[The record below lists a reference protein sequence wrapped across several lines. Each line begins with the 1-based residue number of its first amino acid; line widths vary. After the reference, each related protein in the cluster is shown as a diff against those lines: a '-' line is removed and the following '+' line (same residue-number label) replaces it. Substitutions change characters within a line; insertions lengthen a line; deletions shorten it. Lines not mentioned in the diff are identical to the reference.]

1 MIAPRNLTL
10 GEEIYYG
17 IDANEYLNEIYEA
30 LLKNYSIQVL
40 RLPTQPEPIN
50 ISDALRFADILSK
63 SAGVPNSEK
72 HKAWAQEIVALL
84 RTLYPS
90 EPTVA
95 HYASSILTRI
105 GNYRGL
111 HLLGAKPEGFSF
123 LEALFTGFDMDYLAI
138 PHQDDKYFFHA
149 QKTIFEHLNDEV
161 FSYSGPTSMGKS
173 LLMRTFIKDKIMS
186 GSKEN
191 FAIIV
196 PTKALI
202 SEISSSI
209 IQDLT
214 TELESKNYKVIT
226 SAGASMLKQPHNFIF
241 VLTPERLL
249 YLLIGNPSIRID
261 HLFIDEAHKIS
272 TRDGRSAFYYKVV
285 DMLSERTNKPHI
297 IFAAPNI
304 PNPEVYLKL
313 IPDATPNKEQAFHT
327 SFSPVSQL
335 KYFVDLIDKK
345 IELYNEKCDALISLT
360 GVRENVEPVDIIR
373 AIVGDKK
380 HGQSIVYFNSKDK
393 AVDMARE
400 YASRLQP
407 KNDPQLETL
416 AREIENEIH
425 KTYYL
430 ADLIRCG
437 VAYHIG
443 YLPNHIRTS
452 IEKNFRERKIDILF
466 CTSTHV
472 EGVNLPA
479 DNVFVMSYKNGN
491 HNMTA
496 VDFRNLIGR
505 VGRIEYNLYGNVFI
519 LRHST
524 KQKQEKFK
532 ELITVTIPNQEV
544 SLITDLTRAQKEKIV
559 DTLLFGDIE
568 FKRYPYNQSEDS
580 YSLMRKFGLILLRDI
595 AKKRNSFVKEAFAEY
610 LTPEKEETIR
620 QIFLNAKAKTQPD
633 DDINISVD
641 QTKTLT
647 EIIENGAAYP
657 SLAPDG
663 SVNYSDVYNF
673 LLTLSNVFKWQV
685 YESKTLGHIS
695 KKDRTLAS
703 LRWYA
708 TILTQWMN
716 GHGLSAIISEGIHHK
731 QQTFDSTVTINGQ
744 VVPYTNSRLHQNA
757 VIAETLSTI
766 DHVILFSIANYFLR
780 FSTEYKKFHKVDN
793 FNNDWYEYVEYG
805 STNPLTIMLQ
815 RNGFSREA
823 SQYIRQ
829 NKSKYVIDTPA
840 GPLLHMSI
848 LSCPKEAIRNE
859 VADIRFN
866 VPELFTE

>member
-1 MIAPRNLTL
+1 
-10 GEEIYYG
+10 
-17 IDANEYLNEIYEA
+17 
-30 LLKNYSIQVL
+30 
-40 RLPTQPEPIN
+40 
-50 ISDALRFADILSK
+50 
-63 SAGVPNSEK
+63 
-72 HKAWAQEIVALL
+72 
-84 RTLYPS
+84 
-90 EPTVA
+90 
-95 HYASSILTRI
+95 
-105 GNYRGL
+105 
-111 HLLGAKPEGFSF
+111 
-123 LEALFTGFDMDYLAI
+123 
-138 PHQDDKYFFHA
+138 
-149 QKTIFEHLNDEV
+149 
-161 FSYSGPTSMGKS
+161 
-173 LLMRTFIKDKIMS
+173 
-186 GSKEN
+186 
-191 FAIIV
+191 
-196 PTKALI
+196 
-202 SEISSSI
+202 
-209 IQDLT
+209 
-214 TELESKNYKVIT
+214 
-226 SAGASMLKQPHNFIF
+226 
-241 VLTPERLL
+241 
-249 YLLIGNPSIRID
+249 
-261 HLFIDEAHKIS
+261 
-272 TRDGRSAFYYKVV
+272 
-285 DMLSERTNKPHI
+285 MLSEQVDKPHI

-304 PNPEVYLKL
+304 PNPEVYIKL
-313 IPDATPNKEQAFHT
+313 IPDAVPNKKHAYHT

-335 KYFVDLIDKK
+335 KYFIDLIDGK
-345 IELYNEKCDALISLT
+345 IELYNEKCDTLIPLT
-360 GVRENVEPVDIIR
+360 KVRENVDPVDIIM
-373 AIVGDKK
+373 AIIGNKN
-380 HGQSIVYFNSKDK
+380 HGQSIVYFSSKDK

-407 KNDPQLETL
+407 KNDPQLEIL

-452 IEKNFRERKIDILF
+452 IEQCFRDRKIDILF
-466 CTSTHV
+466 CTSTLV

-479 DNVFVMSYKNGN
+479 DNLFVMSYKNGN
-491 HNMTA
+491 HNMTP

-519 LRHST
+519 LRHSP

-532 ELITVTIPNQEV
+532 ELITATIPNQEV

-559 DTLLFGDIE
+559 ETLLSGDIE
-568 FKRYPYNQSEDS
+568 FKRYPCDQSEDS

-620 QIFLNAKAKTQPD
+620 QIFLNAKTKTQPD

-647 EIIENGAAYP
+647 EIIENGATYP
-657 SLAPDG
+657 TLAPDG

-673 LLTLSNVFKWQV
+673 LLTLSNVFKWPV

-695 KKDRTLAS
+695 KNDGTLAS

-708 TILTQWMN
+708 TILTQWMD
-716 GHGLSAIISEGIHHK
+716 GHGLSAIISEGIRNK
-731 QQTFDSTVTINGQ
+731 QQTVDSTVTINGQ
-744 VVPYTNSRLHQNA
+744 IVPYINTRLHQNA
-757 VIAETLSTI
+757 VIAEILSTI

-780 FSTEYKKFHKVDN
+780 FSTEYKKFHKVEN
-793 FNNDWYEYVEYG
+793 FHNDWYEYVEYG
-805 STNPLTIMLQ
+805 STNSLTIILQ

-829 NKSKYVIDTPA
+829 NKNKYVIETHA

-848 LSCPKEAIRNE
+848 LSCPKEAIRKE